1 MDHPA
6 YAHPC
11 PACTA
16 PNIEAA
22 RFCRVCGTRIVR
34 AGWVGKRSA
43 TPWIAA
49 AIAGGLLV
57 LACLVVAY
65 LGSLRATAVKAMANA
80 YAEISGA
87 QRAGAGVWLSDE
99 YGRAYRAYEMAKS
112 ESAAGKWPAAR
123 RSALGAES
131 LAMPLAGRMVVL
143 VSRRLTAVT
152 QLVESARAFV
162 DDGDDV
168 ISGDYDRA
176 RRALESARG
185 RQTSSD
191 FAGAMRWTTVADTSA
206 RRIVRLAAARANP
219 LTMIEAKV
227 RNVGQDGT
235 SYSGFQQRFRRDEI
249 RYISS
254 RFVLANNLYGL
265 EDADV
270 TFAIRISGPQGL
282 VSGWSSPDGYTLES
296 EELVRKDQSQHVFER
311 GWGSPSGGTYQ
322 AGSYS
327 VALYANGKY
336 MGSTDFSVG
345 Y

>member
-1 MDHPA
+1 
-6 YAHPC
+6 
-11 PACTA
+11 
-16 PNIEAA
+16 
-22 RFCRVCGTRIVR
+22 
-34 AGWVGKRSA
+34 
-43 TPWIAA
+43 
-49 AIAGGLLV
+49 
-57 LACLVVAY
+57 
-65 LGSLRATAVKAMANA
+65 
-80 YAEISGA
+80 
-87 QRAGAGVWLSDE
+87 
-99 YGRAYRAYEMAKS
+99 
-112 ESAAGKWPAAR
+112 
-123 RSALGAES
+123 
-131 LAMPLAGRMVVL
+131 
-143 VSRRLTAVT
+143 
-152 QLVESARAFV
+152 
-162 DDGDDV
+162 
-168 ISGDYDRA
+168 
-176 RRALESARG
+176 
-185 RQTSSD
+185 
-191 FAGAMRWTTVADTSA
+191 MRWTTVADTSA